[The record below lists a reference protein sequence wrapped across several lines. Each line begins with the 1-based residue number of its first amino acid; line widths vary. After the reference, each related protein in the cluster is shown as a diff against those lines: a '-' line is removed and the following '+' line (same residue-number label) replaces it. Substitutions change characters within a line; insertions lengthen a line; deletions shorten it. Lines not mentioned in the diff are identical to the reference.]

1 MQLVLVIFGIAA
13 IGYLLGSIQIKGIGL
28 GTSMVL
34 MVALVFGHL
43 GFEVPGVIKDFGLV
57 IFVGSVGLIAGPV
70 FFQNFKQKAFAYI
83 ILGAVIIAAGVST
96 TWAVC
101 SLMDTPA
108 GLGAG
113 IFSGALTSTPALAA
127 AMEAAADPLIPV
139 GYGIAYLFG
148 VIGVVLYVQV
158 CPKILGKDL
167 QKEAAEFAAFLGDSS
182 NEAKEMPRHK
192 PSPEAAGLP
201 VITIVLLMG
210 LLLGKVSIALPGGIQ
225 FSLGTTG
232 GPLFLG
238 ILAGYFLQKAP
249 IALPDTKTLG
259 ALRELGLML
268 FLIGAG
274 VDAGQGFLEVLR
286 NYGWQLFVQGL
297 LITLVPMII
306 GSFVAIKLLKLNT
319 IAVLGAIC
327 GGMTSTPALGAL
339 ISSAKTDQVTVA
351 YAATYPIALI
361 LVVAGAQILL
371 AIL

>member
-1 MQLVLVIFGIAA
+1 MVILVIFCIAA
-13 IGYLLGSIQIKGIGL
+13 IGYLLGSIQIKGISL

-34 MVALVFGHL
+34 MVALVFGHF

-57 IFVGSVGLIAGPV
+57 IFVGAVGLIAGPV
-70 FFQNFKQKAFAYI
+70 FFENFKRKAFAYI
-83 ILGAVIIAAGVST
+83 ILGAIIITAGVGT

-101 SLMDTPA
+101 RLLDTPA

-127 AMEAAADPLIPV
+127 AMEIAADPLIPV

-158 CPKILGKDL
+158 FPKLLRKDL
-167 QKEAAEFAAFLGDSS
+167 QEEAVRFTASLGGDPAGAKGADKRKE
-182 NEAKEMPRHK
+182 
-192 PSPEAAGLP
+192 SPEAAGLP
-201 VITIVLLMG
+201 VITLVLLLG
-210 LLLGKVSIALPGGIQ
+210 LLLGRISIALPGGIR
-225 FSLGTTG
+225 FSLGMTG

-238 ILAGYFLQKAP
+238 ILAGHFLQKTSM
-249 IALPDTKTLG
+249 ALPDVQTLG

-274 VDAGQGFLEVLR
+274 VEAGQGFLAVVR
-286 NYGWQLFVQGL
+286 DYGWQLFAQGM

-306 GSFVAIKLLKLNT
+306 GSLVAIKLLKLNI

-351 YAATYPIALI
+351 YAATYPFALI
-361 LVVAGAQILL
+361 LVVAGAQILF